1 MNYSETIEYLA
12 WLGHEVRG
20 MKFGLEKIT
29 RLMAEV
35 DNPHHRYPSVIIAG
49 TNGKGSVA
57 AMIEAVLR
65 AGGWRVGLYTSPH
78 LLDVQER
85 IKVNGE
91 SISREDF
98 AFGASL
104 IREIAEGLAAQKII
118 ESLPSYFEFIT
129 AIGFHYFARQR
140 IDLAVVE
147 VGLGGRLDATN
158 IAPPFVSVITAID
171 IDHEEYLGST
181 LASIAAE
188 KAAVIKPRCRAVIA
202 RQQPE
207 AFEVL
212 MRQCRMSDVTPV
224 LAVGPVEI
232 LATEPDGRFTFSYR
246 SVSGHTWQI
255 RLGLRGRHQIENAL
269 AALEAVE
276 LVSRLGFPVSEDAVV
291 RGLETVSWPGRLE
304 LIPGAAAAPILLDG
318 AHNTAGARALRRY
331 LDEFGCHP
339 LTLIFGV
346 MRDKRIDEMAAE
358 LFPLADTIIVTRA
371 ADERAADVERL
382 ARVASRFGSPVQ
394 AETPAHALEKARAIT
409 PRQGMMCV
417 TGSLYL
423 VGEVK
428 RLLLG
433 EHLSSS
439 VAPERRDRSWH

>member
-1 MNYSETIEYLA
+1 MNYSETIEYLG

-20 MKFGLEKIT
+20 MRFGLEKIT

-35 DNPHHRYPSVIIAG
+35 GNPHHRYPSVIIAG

-57 AMIEAVLR
+57 AMIEAVFR

-78 LLDVQER
+78 LLEVEER
-85 IKVNGE
+85 IRVNGE
-91 SISREDF
+91 SIPREDF
-98 AFGASL
+98 AFGASR
-104 IREIAEGLAAQKII
+104 IRECAERLVAEKII
-118 ESLPSYFEFIT
+118 ESLPSYFEFVT
-129 AIGFHYFARQR
+129 AIGFDYFARQR
-140 IDLAVVE
+140 IDLAVLE

-181 LASIAAE
+181 LASIAVE
-188 KAAVIKPRCRAVIA
+188 KAAVIKPGCQAVMA

-232 LATEPDGRFTFSYR
+232 LATEPDGRFTFRYR
-246 SVSGHTWQI
+246 SVSGHPWQI

-269 AALEAVE
+269 AALEAVQII
-276 LVSRLGFPVSEDAVV
+276 SRLGFPVSDGAVV
-291 RGLETVSWPGRLE
+291 RGFETVSWPGRLE
-304 LIPGAAAAPILLDG
+304 LIAGGATAPILLDG

-331 LDEFGCHP
+331 LDEFGSHP
-339 LTLIFGV
+339 LTLVFGV
-346 MRDKRIDEMAAE
+346 MRDKRIDEMAAK
-358 LFPLADTIIVTRA
+358 LFPLADTIIVTRV
-371 ADERAADVERL
+371 ADERAADLERL
-382 ARVASRFGSPVQ
+382 ARVASRYGSSVE
-394 AETPAHALEKARAIT
+394 AETPAHALERARTIT
-409 PRQGMMCV
+409 PREGMICV

-433 EHLSSS
+433 EALSRSR
-439 VAPERRDRSWH
+439 APERDRSWH